1 MALPNGQFPTE
12 DEIRRLVFETFGM
25 RRFTQDSP
33 VQPDVWIRF
42 LKLAGRGDLDTTRV
56 SLLLVSKDTAA
67 ADGTPSGGG
76 GQLAEDVRAAI
87 LNRSRDQ
94 ERKPSRGAAKVTP
107 EPMLTKFKVAATSR
121 AVAIDV
127 TFEEMLTYLIP
138 KTYWWSC
145 VKNNFRDPAK
155 LGKQLEGKYEEPIKD
170 ALLAFDD
177 TEFFRFVALS
187 AVVRYIADAR
197 RDRKAVA
204 TIRVLI
210 NRLAPVYEQEEED
223 PDDRSLR
230 REEEGSATVANL
242 EELWESYAALARRTF
257 VSNVGKKA
265 EKRTTDGA
273 AAALKTQSFI
283 WAINRN
289 RRMRAQAAPPVNL
302 SIHGTIRSPA
312 RLSSLTVKADA
323 AITLF
328 SISTNDLTWAVVDTG
343 IDANHPAFV
352 RMTADKTSSKMRVI
366 GTRVVGTLDFTRLRN
381 LLAEEFDVGDLIK
394 KIEWEGRPTRQEQ
407 ISRVHKT
414 MDSLRRRNVNGRE
427 LDWTLVEPLIRL
439 NPQTAPS
446 PPDPHGT
453 HVAGILAGGNL
464 PTGVAGDTEPFR
476 GVCPDIQLYDLRV
489 FADDGE
495 NDEFTILAAIEYIS
509 WINRDPARP
518 IIHGVNLS
526 LATAHV
532 VDAHACG
539 RTPICESC
547 NRLSANGTVVVAAAG
562 NSGFDKK
569 ERKETLGTGYRSI
582 SITDPGNAED
592 VITVGATHRNDPHT
606 YGVSYFSSR
615 GPTGDGRMKPD
626 LVAPGE
632 KIRSTA
638 PGGKMLVMDGTS
650 MAAPHVSG
658 VCALLMARHREL
670 IGQPRR
676 IKEVLM
682 RTATD
687 LGRERSFQGA
697 GLVDALRALQSL

>member
-1 MALPNGQFPTE
+1 MPLPNDQFLTE

-42 LKLAGRGDLDTTRV
+42 LKLAGRGDLEKTRV
-56 SLLLVSKDTAA
+56 SLLVVPKDTSAE
-67 ADGTPSGGG
+67 DGTPAGGG
-76 GQLAEDVRAAI
+76 ALLAEDIRRSI
-87 LNRSRDQ
+87 LNRPRGQEPLKSRDAS
-94 ERKPSRGAAKVTP
+94 ERLLRPHR
-107 EPMLTKFKVAATSR
+107 VAATTR
-121 AVAIDV
+121 AAAIDV

-138 KTYWWSC
+138 KTYWWRTC
-145 VKNNFRDPAK
+145 VDEKYRDPTRLGDMLLAK
-155 LGKQLEGKYEEPIKD
+155 QKKSIKD
-170 ALLAFDD
+170 ALLEFDD
-177 TEFFRFVALS
+177 TEYLRFVALS
-187 AVVRYIADAR
+187 AVICYIGDVREAANAYEKI
-197 RDRKAVA
+197 RDIVA
-204 TIRVLI
+204 L
-210 NRLAPVYEQEEED
+210 LAPASEVDDED
-223 PDDRSLR
+223 PDDRR
-230 REEEGSATVANL
+230 QRELATPDATVAKLNP
-242 EELWESYAALARRTF
+242 LWKSYSALARRTF
-257 VSNVGKKA
+257 WSRIGKRA
-265 EKRTTDGA
+265 AIHRTPSDA
-273 AAALKTQSFI
+273 VALKAQSLI
-283 WAINRN
+283 WAIHRN
-289 RRMRAQAAPPVNL
+289 RVVRAQAAPPANVSL
-302 SIHGTIRSPA
+302 HGTLKSPA
-312 RLSSLTVKADA
+312 RLSSQTVKADA

-328 SISTNDLTWAVVDTG
+328 SISTRDLTWAVVDTG
-343 IDANHPAFV
+343 IDATHDAFLPKPGAPDS
-352 RMTADKTSSKMRVI
+352 MKSRVI
-366 GTRVVGTLDFTRLRN
+366 RTLDFTRLRD
-381 LLAEEFDVGDLIK
+381 LLAEDFEAAALIAKIPWEGDLSRQQ
-394 KIEWEGRPTRQEQ
+394 KILRIQT
-407 ISRVHKT
+407 T
-414 MDSLRRRNVNGRE
+414 LDSLRRRNVNGRE
-427 LDWTLVEPLIRL
+427 LDWTLIEPLIRL
-439 NPQTAPS
+439 KPTDAKAPK
-446 PPDPHGT
+446 DPHGT
-453 HVAGILAGGNL
+453 HVAGLLGGDL
-464 PTGVAGDTEPFR
+464 PKGVPGDTTPFV

-489 FADDGE
+489 FDDDAE
-495 NDEFTILAAIEYIS
+495 NDEFTILAAIDYIS
-509 WINRDPARP
+509 WINRDPERP
-518 IIHGVNLS
+518 VVHGVNLS

-539 RTPICESC
+539 RTPICEAC

-569 ERKETLGTGYRSI
+569 EKKETLGTGYRGI

-638 PGGKMLVMDGTS
+638 PGNTMLVKDGTS

-670 IGQPRR
+670 IGHPKR